1 MDRLRYTADRVEAA
15 GGASVRSRTTDA
27 PEVRR
32 PDPIV
37 DAPAAP
43 PARRSM
49 GRLLVATAVHTAIT
63 VAVLTGVTA
72 LVDPVL
78 PHAERPALSGPV
90 EASATAPGDLLASPN
105 TP

>member
-1 MDRLRYTADRVEAA
+1 MPALRATAEVLEAGTAVPPVDRMRSVAQP
-15 GGASVRSRTTDA
+15 AS
-27 PEVRR
+27 P
-32 PDPIV
+32 
-37 DAPAAP
+37 PAAP

-90 EASATAPGDLLASPN
+90 EPSATAPGDLLASPN